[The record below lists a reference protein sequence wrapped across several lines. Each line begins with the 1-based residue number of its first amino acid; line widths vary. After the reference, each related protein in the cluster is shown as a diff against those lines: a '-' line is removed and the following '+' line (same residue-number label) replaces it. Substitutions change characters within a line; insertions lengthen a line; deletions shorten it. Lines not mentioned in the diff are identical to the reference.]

1 GGGRFA
7 GEAVEEGAGL
17 VGDDAALDRHAV
29 HDGAQGVRDGVGMFV
44 VTFAVAAFEDQFF
57 VEGEQEAG
65 GVFAVEGGGGLDGG
79 PTPAVAEFVF
89 FREVDKGAGK
99 GRRGGVGG
107 EEPAVVAVL
116 HDLANAG
123 GVEGDDGVAGGHGLG
138 EDEALGLG
146 GGGKGELGHGGV
158 GVVEAVAGE
167 FAGEDDA
174 FGDAGLLEDG
184 DHVVAAGAVAD
195 DEGAGFGEGVEGL
208 GDGAREEA
216 EVFFGGEAAEVADD
230 GDVGGDVPAFAGA
243 GGFAGGDLAGVD
255 AGGDDVDGDG
265 DAARDDQFAH
275 ALAGGDDGGAA
286 AGVAGG
292 GLGCAVA
299 AGRLSER

>member
-1 GGGRFA
+1 
-7 GEAVEEGAGL
+7 
-17 VGDDAALDRHAV
+17 
-29 HDGAQGVRDGVGMFV
+29 
-44 VTFAVAAFEDQFF
+44 
-57 VEGEQEAG
+57 
-65 GVFAVEGGGGLDGG
+65 
-79 PTPAVAEFVF
+79 
-89 FREVDKGAGK
+89 
-99 GRRGGVGG
+99 GG

-216 EVFFGGEAAEVADD
+216 EVFFGGEAAEVADG

-275 ALAGGDDGGAA
+275 ALAGGDDGVAA
-286 AGVAGG
+286 VGEAGGDFGGEVAGG
-292 GLGCAVA
+292 LAFEREVVGVVFVEGVVREEDGDLAAGGCAQGGVA
-299 AGRLSER
+299 EEAGVVGVDDVGADRKRVVEG